1 MLVVKIY
8 GKGNAD
14 RDPDYEKGRQKP
26 LEKLFYYFIRIN
38 PDEKGFNDYE
48 KSGKVSDYIVE
59 LIKKQTKE
67 STKKS
72 LIDDLSKKLL
82 ELEFKS
88 NHSIKWKCLKW
99 IFKKMLPE
107 YKKWTAKELKNMA
120 VTKKYLKQDKDYY
133 LVCETYT
140 KKFASIQSDSKNWK
154 KRKSNKTN

>member
-14 RDPDYEKGRQKP
+14 RDPDYEKERQKA

-99 IFKKMLPE
+99 IFKKMLPQ
-107 YKKWTAKELKNMA
+107 YKK
-120 VTKKYLKQDKDYY
+120 
-133 LVCETYT
+133 
-140 KKFASIQSDSKNWK
+140 
-154 KRKSNKTN
+154 